1 MLQSFSLTLLILALA
16 VSIDSFSV
24 GFTYGLRKMRIPFK
38 SIMIIA
44 GCSAVTLMIAMFI
57 GHLIGQFLSPV
68 LAEKIGGIILIVLG
82 GWIIYQ
88 FFRPDK
94 EKDVLLHEKIIVN
107 LEIKSLGLVI
117 HILRKPMSADFDKS
131 GAITGLEA
139 FMLGMALS
147 LDAFG
152 AGIGA
157 VMLGFSGLYGLVC
170 CSIKFVARFSWNEDR
185 DFTSENI
192 LAAKD
197 IIFTWDFV
205 NHDWIREILAA
216 TQKGIMDYDFSYR
229 TDRRNC

>member
-1 MLQSFSLTLLILALA
+1 MLQSFSFTLLILALA

-68 LAEKIGGIILIVLG
+68 TRRKNRRDHFNSPGRMDYLSI
-82 GWIIYQ
+82 
-88 FFRPDK
+88 FRPDK

-117 HILRKPMSADFDKS
+117 HILKKPMSADFDKS
-131 GAITGLEA
+131 GTITGLEA

-147 LDAFG
+147 LRCFWSRDWSSYAWIFP
-152 AGIGA
+152 
-157 VMLGFSGLYGLVC
+157 GLYGLVC
-170 CSIKFVARFSWNEDR
+170 CSIEFIARFSWNED
-185 DFTSENI
+185 
-192 LAAKD
+192 
-197 IIFTWDFV
+197 
-205 NHDWIREILAA
+205 WIV
-216 TQKGIMDYDFSYR
+216 S
-229 TDRRNC
+229 